1 MRTRAWPLPL
11 AAWTIAVSLAIACT
25 ATGAFAST
33 GGKPAAKPVVVTL
46 KNIEFHPGAVHIKTG
61 QSVTWM
67 WEDADIDTQHN
78 VTSIGSKHFK
88 SSKTQERGTY
98 TVTFNAPGTYDFEC
112 TIHPQTMQGKVI
124 VNRS

>member
-1 MRTRAWPLPL
+1 MRTRAWPTPL

-33 GGKPAAKPVVVTL
+33 GGRSAAKPVVVIL
-46 KNIEFHPGAVHIKTG
+46 KNIEFHPGAVRIKTG

-78 VTSIGSKHFK
+78 VTSIGSIRA
-88 SSKTQERGTY
+88 SSL
-98 TVTFNAPGTYDFEC
+98 
-112 TIHPQTMQGKVI
+112 
-124 VNRS
+124 